1 MGKLMKLLNICL
13 QSGHV
18 QNVHSDVYKMASCH
32 LPLKLIFN
40 NCSLGSYILNI
51 IEKNRYGLANFFL
64 LNVASG
70 S

>member
-1 MGKLMKLLNICL
+1 MGKLMELLNIFL

-40 NCSLGSYILNI
+40 NCSLVSFMLNI
-51 IEKNRYGLANFFL
+51 MEKNRYGVGYCFFY
-64 LNVASG
+64 
-70 S
+70 